1 MSYVSHFPQ
10 KALSLLVC
18 SSHVWSREKEEKHTR
33 KKTPRVRAKPR
44 PRRDNYGCILSPPSR
59 TLPLLF
65 VGLSLECDVWVLCND
80 FPERFKEIE
89 ELSLVISHLY
99 QDFRFLD
106 CYLYVFVLLLPE

>member
-1 MSYVSHFPQ
+1 M
-10 KALSLLVC
+10 
-18 SSHVWSREKEEKHTR
+18 WSREKEEKHAR

-44 PRRDNYGCILSPPSR
+44 PRRDNYGCILPPPSR

-89 ELSLVISHLY
+89 ELSLVIKSFISGFSFSGL
-99 QDFRFLD
+99 L
-106 CYLYVFVLLLPE
+106 FVCVCTVITGIVTTG